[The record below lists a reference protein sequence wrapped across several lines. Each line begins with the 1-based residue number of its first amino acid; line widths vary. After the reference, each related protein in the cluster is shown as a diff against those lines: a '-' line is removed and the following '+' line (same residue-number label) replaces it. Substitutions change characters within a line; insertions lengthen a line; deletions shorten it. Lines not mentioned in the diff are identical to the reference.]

1 MWIYNKTFTHQNRE
15 AKIAALACLL
25 FGGLFYGF
33 GNTDIFPI
41 PVIFQLVGV
50 ILIVCSVY
58 LATAYILKQY
68 SVSISRN
75 DNNDGDAGELY
86 DLIVRERKGKRE
98 PKVCHIG
105 LDTIISVKVVTKN
118 SLKKTKNEKLDG
130 FRYIYDTKYAWKER
144 IEITALTGDYQSV
157 IYLSYDDELFRALS
171 ESIRNNP
178 QKEI

>member
-1 MWIYNKTFTHQNRE
+1 MWLYNKTFIHQNRE
-15 AKIAALACLL
+15 AKITALACLL

-33 GNTDIFPI
+33 GNTDIFPA

-68 SVSISRN
+68 SVSISKN
-75 DNNDGDAGELY
+75 DNRDGNTCELY

-98 PKVCHIG
+98 PKVCHIE
-105 LDTIISVKVVTKN
+105 LDTIISVKIVTKKD
-118 SLKKTKNEKLDG
+118 LKKTKSEKLNG

-157 IYLSYDDELFRALS
+157 IYLSYDDKLFEILS
-171 ESIRNNP
+171 ESVRDRS
-178 QKEI
+178 KEN

>member
-1 MWIYNKTFTHQNRE
+1 MWLYNKTFTHQNRE

-33 GNTDIFPI
+33 GNTKIFPA

-68 SVSISRN
+68 SVSISKN
-75 DNNDGDAGELY
+75 DTRDGEVGELY

-118 SLKKTKNEKLDG
+118 SLKKTKSEKLDG
-130 FRYIYDTKYAWKER
+130 FRFIYDTRYAWKER
-144 IEITALTGDYQSV
+144 IEITAQTGDYQSE
-157 IYLSYDDELFRALS
+157 IYLSYDDELFRVLCEGARCNS
-171 ESIRNNP
+171 P
-178 QKEI
+178 KED

>member
-1 MWIYNKTFTHQNRE
+1 MWLYNKTFTHQNRE
-15 AKIAALACLL
+15 AKIIALACLL

-58 LATAYILKQY
+58 LATAYVLKQY
-68 SVSISRN
+68 SVSISKN
-75 DNNDGDAGELY
+75 DNRDGNACELY

-105 LDTIISVKVVTKN
+105 LDTIVSVKVVTKN
-118 SLKKTKNEKLDG
+118 SLKKAKNEHLNG
-130 FRYIYDTKYAWKER
+130 FRFIYDTRYAWKER
-144 IEITALTGDYQSV
+144 IEITALTGDYESV
-157 IYLSYDDELFRALS
+157 IYLSYDDALFRVLS
-171 ESIRNNP
+171 ENVRDHTPKGN
-178 QKEI
+178 

>member
-1 MWIYNKTFTHQNRE
+1 MWLYNKTFIHQNRE
-15 AKIAALACLL
+15 AKITALACLL

-33 GNTDIFPI
+33 GNSDIFPM
-41 PVIFQLVGV
+41 PVILQLIGV

-68 SVSISRN
+68 SVSILKN
-75 DNNDGDAGELY
+75 DNSDGSTSELY

-130 FRYIYDTKYAWKER
+130 FRYIYDTKYTWKER
-144 IEITALTGDYQSV
+144 IEIIAQTGDYQSA
-157 IYLSYDDELFRALS
+157 IYLSYDDELFRVLIENTRDHS
-171 ESIRNNP
+171 
-178 QKEI
+178 QKEF